1 MVFWMS
7 AGESQK
13 LSPSVDFLLSNK
25 ESGDEDNVNAL
36 YFQNNGGNIIVRT
49 KASSSGVDEIILF
62 LTTNCCWL
70 LSVYSLARY
79 TTRQYRRCTP
89 VGGDIATVL
98 VLLWKMRPRHA
109 MRVHMYSSSPAKCS
123 TVIRTVVVYR
133 AVAKTRCTLLEHG
146 QSKVKGRNESQTSTT
161 EAE

>member
-98 VLLWKMRPRHA
+98 VLL
-109 MRVHMYSSSPAKCS
+109 
-123 TVIRTVVVYR
+123 
-133 AVAKTRCTLLEHG
+133 
-146 QSKVKGRNESQTSTT
+146 
-161 EAE
+161 